1 METNDACGI
10 VEYYRHGIQ
19 NIRCA
24 NKPIRTEFLSLIS
37 GLSLSRQTICF
48 GYDFRKTVK
57 KERGAWE

>member
-1 METNDACGI
+1 METNDACGS

-37 GLSLSRQTICF
+37 GLSLSRQTIVLGITF
-48 GYDFRKTVK
+48 VK
-57 KERGAWE
+57 L